1 MGNRRVR
8 KTMAECTENYELQ
21 RARLL
26 DNLASAELE
35 LARFDFIEESKK
47 TVAFISKGLEIT
59 PERRFSNKSAMDKL
73 YEAERRKKEVEKMV
87 GTLEREHKVSVR
99 SKNEPRGKFE

>member
-1 MGNRRVR
+1 
-8 KTMAECTENYELQ
+8 MAECTENYELQ

-47 TVAFISKGLEIT
+47 TGAFISKGIEIP
-59 PERRFSNKSAMDKL
+59 PERRISIKNAIDKL
-73 YEAERRKKEVEKMV
+73 HEAERRKKATEKMV
-87 GTLEREHKVSVR
+87 GTLERVHTVSVR